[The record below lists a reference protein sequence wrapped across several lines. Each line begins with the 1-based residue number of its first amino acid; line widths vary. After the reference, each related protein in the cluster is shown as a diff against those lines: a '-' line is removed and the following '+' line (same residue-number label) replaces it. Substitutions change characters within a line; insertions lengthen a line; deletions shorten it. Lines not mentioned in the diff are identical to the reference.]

1 MLLVTPKDLRHIR
14 KAAGLTQGEL
24 AHLAN
29 TSQVHISRIETGA
42 QEPTL
47 NMMERISMALQ
58 LAPEKRVVMHELESG
73 EPVEV
78 EIYESFEIVGKN
90 DIIYKLLKTKDKYLI
105 INTGKKSD

>member
-1 MLLVTPKDLRHIR
+1 MLLVTPKELRSVR
-14 KAAGLTQGEL
+14 KAIGLTQGEL

-29 TSQVHISRIETGA
+29 TSQVHISRIETGT

-47 NMMERISMALQ
+47 NMMERITKALQ
-58 LAPEKRVVMHELESG
+58 LEPEKRIMTYEVQTG

-90 DIIYKLLKTKDKYLI
+90 GIIYRLLKTKNEYLVA
-105 INTGKKSD
+105 NTGRRI

>member
-1 MLLVTPKDLRHIR
+1 MLLITPKELRSIR
-14 KAAGLTQGEL
+14 KTVGLTQGEL

-29 TSQVHISRIETGA
+29 TSQVHISRIETGV

-47 NMMERISMALQ
+47 NMMERITKALQ
-58 LAPEKRVVMHELESG
+58 LQPEKRVVMHEVVTG

-90 DIIYKLLKTKDKYLI
+90 GVVYKLLKTKYQYLV
-105 INTGKKSD
+105 INTGKQSI